1 MSESL
6 PQDLRSLFGPV
17 VLEIDQAIANVQTSQ
32 KELSQEMDKLIEG
45 LDQFSDITEPPKL
58 QPCLEKLMDSK
69 KRLNSSQ
76 LLMQQVIERVERL
89 QTHLSKQ

>member
-1 MSESL
+1 MSDTL

-45 LDQFSDITEPPKL
+45 DDKKI
-58 QPCLEKLMDSK
+58 K
-69 KRLNSSQ
+69 KRHVKLKKKGTQ
-76 LLMQQVIERVERL
+76 D
-89 QTHLSKQ
+89 

>member
-45 LDQFSDITEPPKL
+45 DDKKIKKTCKTE
-58 QPCLEKLMDSK
+58 K
-69 KRLNSSQ
+69 KGTQ
-76 LLMQQVIERVERL
+76 D
-89 QTHLSKQ
+89 

>member
-1 MSESL
+1 MSDTL

-45 LDQFSDITEPPKL
+45 DD
-58 QPCLEKLMDSK
+58 K
-69 KRLNSSQ
+69 KIKKD
-76 LLMQQVIERVERL
+76 M
-89 QTHLSKQ
+89 

>member
-1 MSESL
+1 MSDTL

-45 LDQFSDITEPPKL
+45 DDKKIKRHVKL
-58 QPCLEKLMDSK
+58 K
-69 KRLNSSQ
+69 KKGTQ
-76 LLMQQVIERVERL
+76 D
-89 QTHLSKQ
+89 